1 VNSEESAVTWP
12 LIFYAVGARD
22 TYLFLLLMQMVI
34 HYLSLLVGDCDGL
47 LHQGFMVSVDFAYN
61 LLLTF
66 LVIVFN

>member
-1 VNSEESAVTWP
+1 
-12 LIFYAVGARD
+12 
-22 TYLFLLLMQMVI
+22 MQMVI